1 MRVPLDYQTSASLIQ
16 EKKYLVQRGET
27 RSLKLKLA
35 FAATK
40 LSRQTNHRLLLFSF
54 FKQYAVRNRWVG
66 GKIRLTLFLYCPTSS
81 FPSCINAPVGA
92 RTPFRQNKRSC
103 FANKCQFLFSLSSRK
118 TGILF
123 FNLTSQLKTSLV
135 PFLFFFFSNVFTQS
149 PPRRWRRASAVW
161 WPRRRQTWT
170 CYVTYCTQLITRRWS
185 KAAQE
190 NIEPGQRQS
199 TIVFSS
205 NSDRWMGRSNTKWP
219 KERTSGVLEARMGR
233 GRNSISFVLLLLT
246 VTSA

>member
-92 RTPFRQNKRSC
+92 VARHFAKTKDPVLRTNANFSFRSSLGKPESC
-103 FANKCQFLFSLSSRK
+103 FSTWRHSSRRHWYR
-118 TGILF
+118 
-123 FNLTSQLKTSLV
+123 
-135 PFLFFFFSNVFTQS
+135 FFFFSFPTSLRS
-149 PPRRWRRASAVW
+149 PPRGDDD
-161 WPRRRQTWT
+161 
-170 CYVTYCTQLITRRWS
+170 
-185 KAAQE
+185 AQA
-190 NIEPGQRQS
+190 PFGGP
-199 TIVFSS
+199 
-205 NSDRWMGRSNTKWP
+205 DGAK
-219 KERTSGVLEARMGR
+219 LE
-233 GRNSISFVLLLLT
+233 L
-246 VTSA
+246 VTSHIARSW

>member
-40 LSRQTNHRLLLFSF
+40 LSRQTNHRLLLFF
-54 FKQYAVRNRWVG
+54 FFQT
-66 GKIRLTLFLYCPTSS
+66 ICCPKPLGRRKNPTNPISLLPDIFFS
-81 FPSCINAPVGA
+81 HLHQRTCRRS

-149 PPRRWRRASAVW
+149 PPRR
-161 WPRRRQTWT
+161 
-170 CYVTYCTQLITRRWS
+170 
-185 KAAQE
+185 
-190 NIEPGQRQS
+190 
-199 TIVFSS
+199 
-205 NSDRWMGRSNTKWP
+205 
-219 KERTSGVLEARMGR
+219 
-233 GRNSISFVLLLLT
+233 
-246 VTSA
+246 

>member
-92 RTPFRQNKRSC
+92 VAGTPFRQNKRSC

-135 PFLFFFFSNVFTQS
+135 PFLFFSFPTSLRS
-149 PPRRWRRASAVW
+149 PPPRR
-161 WPRRRQTWT
+161 
-170 CYVTYCTQLITRRWS
+170 
-185 KAAQE
+185 
-190 NIEPGQRQS
+190 
-199 TIVFSS
+199 
-205 NSDRWMGRSNTKWP
+205 
-219 KERTSGVLEARMGR
+219 
-233 GRNSISFVLLLLT
+233 
-246 VTSA
+246 

>member
-92 RTPFRQNKRSC
+92 VARHFAKTKDPVLRTNANFSFRSRLAKPESC
-103 FANKCQFLFSLSSRK
+103 FSTWRHSSRRHWYR
-118 TGILF
+118 
-123 FNLTSQLKTSLV
+123 
-135 PFLFFFFSNVFTQS
+135 FFFFLFQRLYAV
-149 PPRRWRRASAVW
+149 PPEEMTTRKRRLVAQTAPNLNLLRHILHAVDNKTMIEGRAREYRTRTKTIDDRFLFQFRSMNGPV
-161 WPRRRQTWT
+161 QHK
-170 CYVTYCTQLITRRWS
+170 VTKREDKWS
-185 KAAQE
+185 SRSQNGAREKF
-190 NIEPGQRQS
+190 NIVCVATADGH
-199 TIVFSS
+199 
-205 NSDRWMGRSNTKWP
+205 
-219 KERTSGVLEARMGR
+219 
-233 GRNSISFVLLLLT
+233 
-246 VTSA
+246 